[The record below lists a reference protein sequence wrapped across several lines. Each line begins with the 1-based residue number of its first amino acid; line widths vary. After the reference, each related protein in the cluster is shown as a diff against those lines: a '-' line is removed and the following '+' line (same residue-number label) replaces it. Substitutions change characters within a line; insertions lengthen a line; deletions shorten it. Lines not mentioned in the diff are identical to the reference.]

1 MAEIKKKPQHQNKQ
15 IAKRAAEDSNLS
27 KPDPRGTG
35 KLPPV
40 ELMRELTRL
49 CRVEGMAH
57 ARAYR
62 KVFPHRKGRLRT
74 ASTQAKL
81 LIERYMREH
90 SEDLKEMFLL
100 HGLGEDRLAVEVDQ
114 RLRANTLREIVKSE
128 VIRPRS
134 SKGKPAQRPYVLTT
148 RDTEEVEDNT
158 TRMRATELLADV
170 HGARKV
176 PAGGGVQQ
184 NVGIIYVVGGK
195 IMKKRQER
203 IV

>member
-27 KPDPRGTG
+27 KPDPRGNG

-49 CRVEGMAH
+49 CLVEGMAH

-62 KVFPHRKGRLRT
+62 KVFPHRKALPRV
-74 ASTQAKL
+74 ASTQARL

-148 RDTEEVEDNT
+148 RYTEEVEDNA

-170 HGARKV
+170 HGARKT
-176 PAGGGVQQ
+176 PAGGVQQ
-184 NVGIIYVVGGK
+184 NVGIIYVLGGK

-203 IV
+203 LDV